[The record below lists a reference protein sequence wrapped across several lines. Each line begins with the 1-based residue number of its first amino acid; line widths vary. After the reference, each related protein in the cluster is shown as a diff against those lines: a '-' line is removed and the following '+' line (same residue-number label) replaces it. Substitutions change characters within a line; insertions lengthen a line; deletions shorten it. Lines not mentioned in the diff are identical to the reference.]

1 MLSIHSFYFSLLFF
15 FPEQAGKTVI
25 SIYNWG
31 GKKKKTEKK
40 KTPDLKMKRSRV
52 EASDAHLAF
61 RNVTLMG
68 VRALENSFSFS
79 QNEAKSGRTKEL
91 EKVKQNGAEL
101 SFQI

>member
-40 KTPDLKMKRSRV
+40 KNPDLKMKRSRV